1 MDQQSARVER
11 EPQQPE
17 RVQAQYPVR
26 VQPVGDQPQQPQ
38 TVQAQRIQPEQPMIF
53 IQHNMSP
60 DQAPNY
66 QISIPKAPQSNEPC
80 LTISWKANPDGSE
93 PDIPK
98 IYIVNGYMQ
107 IMSSHVAGA
116 QH

>member
-1 MDQQSARVER
+1 MNQQLVGVQ
-11 EPQQPE
+11 PQQPQQQP
-17 RVQAQYPVR
+17 VGVLAQHPIR
-26 VQPVGDQPQQPQ
+26 VQPVGVQPQQPVK
-38 TVQAQRIQPEQPMIF
+38 VQPQQQMLL

-66 QISIPKAPQSNEPC
+66 QISIPKAPQPNEPC

-93 PDIPK
+93 PDIPQ
-98 IYIVNGYMQ
+98 IYLVNGYFQ
-107 IMSSHVAGA
+107 IMSPHVASA